1 MNFSDERN
9 LASYFIIFAVLVITG
24 LILWNTSIFLQR
36 LKKDES
42 TKMQVW
48 AQSFKALSSSGIDG
62 SNDINL
68 DDYLELSNLI
78 NSTNNTIPT
87 IITNSN
93 GDFIKGQS
101 GSIDISGSTLNLP
114 DDITEKELIDYLEQ
128 MKSENEPIVLDLK
141 GTVQYVYYG
150 NSSILQKLK
159 YYPIA
164 IALIIFLLIGVI
176 YFFFTTSKASEQNKL
191 WAGMAKETAHQIGT
205 PLSSLVGWNE
215 ILKVENVNPEYI
227 VEIEKDISRL
237 KVITER
243 FSKIGSIPK
252 LEELDIVKETKET
265 YTYLQSRSSKLINF
279 SLNLPEESIQ
289 VHLNSQLY
297 SWTIENLVK
306 NAIDAMRG
314 KGDLNIGLSQDS
326 KRVFI
331 RITDSGKGIPKSKF
345 TKIFEP
351 GYTSKTRGW
360 GLGLSLAKRIIEDY
374 HSGKIKVLRSEMSK
388 GTTFQI
394 TLSKSDESVIT

>member
-9 LASYFIIFAVLVITG
+9 FSSYFIIIAVLVITI
-24 LILWNTSIFLQR
+24 LVLWNTSLFLQR
-36 LKKDES
+36 FKDDER
-42 TKMQVW
+42 TKIEIW
-48 AQSFKALSSSGIDG
+48 AQSQEA
-62 SNDINL
+62 INSEQS
-68 DDYLELSNLI
+68 DDYLDLVLLI
-78 NSTNNTIPT
+78 GGTNKSIPI
-87 IITNSN
+87 IITDAK
-93 GDFIKGQS
+93 GDFIR
-101 GSIDISGSTLNLP
+101 DTLGKPDPSYFQNLSENV
-114 DDITEKELIDYLEQ
+114 INNESKLKSYLKKI
-128 MKSENEPIVLDLK
+128 KSENDPIELDLK
-141 GTVQYVYYG
+141 GNVQYIYYG
-150 NSSILQKLK
+150 HSDVLNKLK

-164 IALIIFLLIGVI
+164 IALILFLLIGVI

-243 FSKIGSIPK
+243 FSKIGSIPN
-252 LEELDIVKETKET
+252 LEEVDIIEETRNA
-265 YTYLQSRSSKLINF
+265 YTYLQSRSSKLIHF
-279 SLNLPEESIQ
+279 SLDLPEKPIYVS
-289 VHLNSQLY
+289 LNSQLY

-314 KGDLNIGLSQDS
+314 KGDLKIDLTQDA

-331 RITDSGKGIPKSKF
+331 RITDTGKGIPKGKF

-351 GYTSKTRGW
+351 GYTSKSRGW
-360 GLGLSLAKRIIEDY
+360 GLGLSLAKRIIEEY
-374 HSGKIKVLRSEMSK
+374 HSGRIKVLKSDMGK

-394 TLSKSDESVIT
+394 TLLKIETKV

>member
-101 GSIDISGSTLNLP
+101 GDIDISGSTLNLP
-114 DDITEKELIDYLEQ
+114 DDITEKELTDYLER

-227 VEIEKDISRL
+227 IEIEKDISRL

-252 LEELDIVKETKET
+252 LEEVDIVKETKEA

-279 SLNLPEESIQ
+279 SLNLPEESIKA
-289 VHLNSQLY
+289 HINSQLY

-314 KGDLNIGLSQDS
+314 KGDLNIRLSQDS

-331 RITDSGKGIPKSKF
+331 KITDTGKGIPKSKF

-374 HSGKIKVLRSEMSK
+374 HSGKIKVHRSEINK

-394 TLSKSDESVIT
+394 TLNKSDESVIT